1 MGTIYIVRLWAVALV
16 GVIPALAAEPLAQ
29 RIAHTDPARY
39 TTHQAV
45 HAGPGQMK
53 FMVLLDGH
61 ALDTN
66 LLFVHRGVL
75 EPKSGIGAHF
85 HNQCEEMFVILSGEA
100 QFTIDGRTS
109 LLKGPAGAPCRMGHS
124 HAIYNASDQPL
135 EWMNINVSALEGK
148 YDAFNLNDGRV
159 GAPLDPIPVFMTMML
174 SHGLLLPV
182 KSMNGGKGTVRYRR
196 ALDPTIFLGDWAYV
210 DHALLSPGD
219 SIGPHR
225 HTEVAE
231 VYYVMNGQ
239 GIVKIPRQGMREE
252 AAPIHSGDAI
262 PVQLN
267 EVHSFENTGSEPLEF
282 MVIGVASSKNKAVDS
297 IDVKSAAPAP

>member
-1 MGTIYIVRLWAVALV
+1 MRTICIGRLWAMAMVWTV
-16 GVIPALAAEPLAQ
+16 PALAGEPLAQ
-29 RIAHTDPARY
+29 RIAHTDPSKY

-45 HAGPGQMK
+45 HEGPGQMK

-85 HNQCEEMFVILSGEA
+85 HNQCEEMFVILDGEA

-109 LLKGPAGAPCRMGHS
+109 VLKGPAGAPCRMGHS
-124 HAIYNASDQPL
+124 HAIYNASDRPV
-135 EWMNINVSALEGK
+135 EWMNINVSALKGK

-159 GAPLDPIPVFMTMML
+159 GAPLDPIPNFMTMML
-174 SHGLLLPV
+174 SHQLLLPV

-196 ALDPTIFLGDWAYV
+196 ALDPTILLGDWAYV
-210 DHALLSPGD
+210 DHALLSSGA

-239 GIVKIPRQGMREE
+239 GVVKISGQGMREE
-252 AAPIHSGDAI
+252 TAAIHSGDAV

-267 EVHSFENTGSEPLEF
+267 EVHSFENTGAEPLEF
-282 MVIGVASSKNKAVDS
+282 MVIGVANSKNKAVDS
-297 IDVKSAAPAP
+297 IDVKDARVP